1 MARQSVQ
8 SGYFEAPLAAFPGQ
22 LADFGTSNDNYV
34 RGYPAEGAVIG
45 GRGVVKGTAID
56 LDANSN
62 PLNQPAPYTVKAP
75 DGASVEADFV
85 GIVIRTEAMTNVGDP
100 AEAAYADK
108 TMASATHQQAGG
120 ALVYVKAPV
129 AIAADDPVYMS
140 VDAAQAP
147 NLPVGEFTNAAGAG
161 VIQLTKL
168 KWHKS
173 AAAGEVGIIE
183 QL

>member
-8 SGYFEAPLAAFPGQ
+8 DGYFEAPLAAFPGQ
-22 LADFGTSNDNYV
+22 IADFGTSNDNYV
-34 RGYPAEGAVIG
+34 RGFPAAGAVIG
-45 GRGVVKGTAID
+45 GRGVVKGADID
-56 LDANSN
+56 LDVNAN

-75 DGASVEADFV
+75 VGGSVAADFV

-108 TMASATHQQAGG
+108 TMASVTHKQAGG

-129 AIAADDPVYMS
+129 AIAAGDTVFMS

-147 NLPVGEFTNAAGAG
+147 NLPVGEFTNVTGAG
-161 VIQLTKL
+161 VIALTNL
-168 KWHKS
+168 QWYKS
-173 AAAGEVGIIE
+173 TAAGDVGIIE